1 MAAQASAKAP
11 QAPSQTAI
19 MNHKQAAAPSQWDI
33 WKQVVIAELLNVLDN
48 RRYDVSL

>member
-1 MAAQASAKAP
+1 
-11 QAPSQTAI
+11 

-33 WKQVVIAELLNVLDN
+33 WKQVVIAELLNVLEN